1 VTHRYT
7 VWVADKV
14 LLWVTNIIYSCLK
27 CLFFSPTEKQSYFVL
42 CSNDV
47 YDAETGVDKDKRESV
62 VNMTGRWGHDL
73 MGCWLSLS
81 LNLCFSPKSQ
91 SLVLR
96 ESENLLI
103 FQEHFCGP
111 IHLF

>member
-7 VWVADKV
+7 VWVANKV
-14 LLWVTNIIYSCLK
+14 LLWVTNIIYSRLR

-62 VNMTGRWGHDL
+62 VNMTGRY
-73 MGCWLSLS
+73 
-81 LNLCFSPKSQ
+81 
-91 SLVLR
+91 R
-96 ESENLLI
+96 
-103 FQEHFCGP
+103 
-111 IHLF
+111 